1 MQIHK
6 ELKLLILYKKCRALA
21 IINNKTFEE
30 TIGSLHKQKN
40 LNYNYKNLKKFET
53 RKYMLECG
61 FSFNSS
67 FYWQGVMRL
76 ARILLAH

>member
-30 TIGSLHKQKN
+30 TFGSLHKQKISITI
-40 LNYNYKNLKKFET
+40 KNLKKLRT
-53 RKYMLECG
+53 RKKYVLKNE
-61 FSFNSS
+61 
-67 FYWQGVMRL
+67 
-76 ARILLAH
+76 